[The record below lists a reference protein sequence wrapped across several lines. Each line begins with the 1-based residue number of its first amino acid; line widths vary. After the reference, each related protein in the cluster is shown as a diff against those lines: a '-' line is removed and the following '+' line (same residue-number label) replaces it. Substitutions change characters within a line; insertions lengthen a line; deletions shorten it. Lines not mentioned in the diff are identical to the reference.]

1 MLKIKLSRL
10 WLICTI
16 AIALSYPVSVQA
28 VELISASGLSAP
40 FLFSWLGVWVFS
52 AAGGLCASFVKITD
66 IDEKLNYPVLAKF
79 FIGLFWGVALCSAID
94 ALTSTPQAAL
104 TFFALFASCFS
115 APLCAGLLVY
125 LSNQK
130 RLNGAFDSVAKRT
143 GNRYLGEDKND
154 TN

>member
-1 MLKIKLSRL
+1 MLRVNIKKIR
-10 WLICTI
+10 WFLIVSLF
-16 AIALSYPVSVQA
+16 LSYTISVYA
-28 VELISASGLSAP
+28 ATALETRIFTAP

-79 FIGLFWGVALCSAID
+79 VIGLFWGVALCSAID

-115 APLCAGLLVY
+115 APLCAGLMVY

-143 GNRYLGEDKND
+143 GNRYLGEDSEGKK
-154 TN
+154 